1 MKITLKNVVK
11 TFQTF
16 RAVRGVSLEI
26 GSGEL
31 VALLGPSGSGKTTI
45 LRMVAG
51 LEYPDGGQ
59 VFFGEV
65 DAPDIPVRQRGV
77 DVRLSTAM
85 VEATAE
91 GVTLRSGEFIPSRT
105 LIWAAGVIGSLI
117 PGLEK
122 AADERSGRYSV
133 DDNCRLIGYD
143 DVYALG
149 DIARMSADPAWPK
162 GHPQVATVAIQQGR
176 YLGELLA
183 ARAKGEKVEAFRYKH
198 KGSMATI
205 GRKRAVVDIGKRTF
219 GGTLAWLLWMFVH
232 VIQLVGF
239 RNRIMVLVNWAWKYL
254 SWKNTI
260 RLIIR
265 PYVRAASELQQQG
278 TQITAMKEP
287 TK

>member
-1 MKITLKNVVK
+1 M
-11 TFQTF
+11 
-16 RAVRGVSLEI
+16 
-26 GSGEL
+26 
-31 VALLGPSGSGKTTI
+31 
-45 LRMVAG
+45 
-51 LEYPDGGQ
+51 
-59 VFFGEV
+59 
-65 DAPDIPVRQRGV
+65 
-77 DVRLSTAM
+77 
-85 VEATAE
+85 
-91 GVTLRSGEFIPSRT
+91 
-105 LIWAAGVIGSLI
+105 IWAAGVIGSII

-122 AADERSGRYSV
+122 AADERSGRYEV
-133 DDNCRLIGYD
+133 DDHCRLIGYD
-143 DVYALG
+143 DVFALG
-149 DIARMSADPAWPK
+149 DVARMTSDPAWPK

-176 YLGELLA
+176 YLADLLA
-183 ARAKGEKVEAFRYKH
+183 AQAKGEKMQPFRYKH

-205 GRKRAVVDIGKRTF
+205 GRKRAVVDIGERTF

-278 TQITAMKEP
+278 TQITAMNEP